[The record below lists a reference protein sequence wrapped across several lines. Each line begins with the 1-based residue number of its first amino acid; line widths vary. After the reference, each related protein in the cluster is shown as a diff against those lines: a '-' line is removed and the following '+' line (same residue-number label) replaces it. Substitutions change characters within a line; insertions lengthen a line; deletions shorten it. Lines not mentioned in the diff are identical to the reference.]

1 MSAQPAVVKI
11 SGKEHAAPIARRSD
25 EVFMVDFTCL
35 GG

>member
-1 MSAQPAVVKI
+1 MSAQPAVIKT
-11 SGKEHAAPIARRSD
+11 SGKEHAPAIQLRSD